1 MRLDIDLDAV
11 PVAPGVA
18 EVAAQLGVP
27 AWELAAAG
35 GEDFELCACVAAGAP
50 ASDPAGLTRVG
61 TVSASRPG
69 VVLRSGGE
77 PQRLAGYEHPV
88 G

>member
-1 MRLDIDLDAV
+1 VRIDIDLDAV

-35 GEDFELCACVAAGAP
+35 GEDFELCACVARGTG

-61 TVSASRPG
+61 TVSAEGSG
-69 VVLRSGGE
+69 VVLSSGGT
-77 PQRLAGYEHPV
+77 PRRLAGYEHPV